1 MWKSILVVLI
11 HPHKPYIIFFI
22 YSLCIFQG
30 IISMPSFLIFFF
42 FWFSKSLMLLTHR
55 RCSPVELAQSERL
68 IRPSPKWRPPNL
80 RPLLGLWV
88 LGTPVHAALW
98 MGRVGWNSK
107 VHTQARK
114 PRSFITPASRPS
126 GETLKSTAARRVPP
140 AQSRNLMRPLW
151 TQMDISRLA
160 GSPPLVP
167 SSLLTRPLWKALPQ
181 WRGWVFAFFYC
192 SLFRFFFFLFFFLTF
207 WNM

>member
-1 MWKSILVVLI
+1 
-11 HPHKPYIIFFI
+11 
-22 YSLCIFQG
+22 
-30 IISMPSFLIFFF
+30 
-42 FWFSKSLMLLTHR
+42 MLLTHR

-68 IRPSPKWRPPNL
+68 IRPSPKSETL
-80 RPLLGLWV
+80 ARPLGAGNPGARRPLN
-88 LGTPVHAALW
+88 GTC
-98 MGRVGWNSK
+98 GWNSK

-151 TQMDISRLA
+151 TQMDISRLV

-192 SLFRFFFFLFFFLTF
+192 SLFRFFFFLFFFFNFFLF
-207 WNM
+207 CLFF